1 MDLAIKNR
9 TFDTSKCG
17 SQRTKPRPMM
27 SMAALLKALLAV
39 GVDRKLFEFEPPEAE
54 VETEAEVTA
63 EAETEAETPMATI
76 WRARKMEITKAQRE
90 LAQ

>member
-1 MDLAIKNR
+1 MTFNIHPKNNR

-17 SQRTKPRPMM
+17 SHRTKPRPMM

-54 VETEAEVTA
+54 VGVATALESALFWWLRTELDSI
-63 EAETEAETPMATI
+63 PI
-76 WRARKMEITKAQRE
+76 KYKYKYN
-90 LAQ
+90 